1 MIALYRFSLV
11 LLSFMLAFPVS
22 AQTVTIETVLDTHKI
37 EIGARAELK
46 YLINKAGDK
55 TIILPDIKD
64 TLIDGLEVLEV
75 PIIDS
80 INAKDGNT
88 RIEQKLSIT
97 SFEEGMY
104 YIPPQPFGYKT
115 EYGIDTIFSKESYLE
130 VVGVEIDTTG
140 TIRDIAGL
148 ERAPIIFRDF
158 LPLIVLIGIAGLIIL
173 IVYLVRRYKR
183 GKGLISTPQKPA
195 EPAHII
201 ALRELD
207 KLKAQKLWQQD
218 QTKEYYS
225 RLTEIVRTYIEDRYN
240 VLAMEKPSSEVLKE
254 LRHMHYSKKI
264 DFPKLESLLNLA
276 DLVKFAKGS
285 ALAEENIEHLDNAY
299 NIVKTTYIEPE
310 EHDLNND
317 KTEAK

>member
-1 MIALYRFSLV
+1 MIVLYRFSLV
-11 LLSFMLAFPVS
+11 LLSLMLSLSVS

-37 EIGARAELK
+37 EIGDRAELI
-46 YLINKAGDK
+46 YMINKSSDR
-55 TIILPDIKD
+55 TIVLPDLKD
-64 TLIDGLEVLEV
+64 TLIDGLEVLDA

-80 INAKDGNT
+80 ISSKDGSV

-104 YIPPQPFGYKT
+104 YIPPQPFGLRT
-115 EYGIDTIFSKESYLE
+115 EYGTDTVFSKESYLE

-158 LPLIVLIGIAGLIIL
+158 LPFIVLIGIAGLIIL
-173 IVYLVRRYKR
+173 IIYLIRRYKR
-183 GKGLISTPQKPA
+183 AKGLISVPQKPA
-195 EPAHII
+195 EPAHVI

-218 QTKEYYS
+218 ETKEYYT
-225 RLTEIVRTYIEDRYN
+225 RLTGIVRTYIEDRYN
-240 VLAMEKPSSEVLKE
+240 VLAMEKPSSEILRE
-254 LRHMHYSKKI
+254 LRQMHYSKKI
-264 DFPKLESLLNLA
+264 DFSKFESLLNLA
-276 DLVKFAKGS
+276 DLIKFAKGS

-299 NIVKTTYIEPE
+299 NLVKTTYVEIEE
-310 EHDLNND
+310 QDSIND